1 MPLPHEI
8 EYQLITFLKPKIVFN
23 TIYSQFS
30 FNNNWLIDLDENYFK
45 NEAQDILSKVN
56 AHLVVGN
63 DNYKF
68 LDYLAKSINRKLSTI
83 EEDKILD
90 INFISEYVETIKH
103 VSNDNIL
110 APKAEKY
117 SVELLLDGDLTLDE
131 EINYYSNIR
140 EYAPVFKMYINP
152 LDIEYV
158 KLHYVITIYHSYLLK
173 LFQYIDII
181 KVNIHAIKPSLFDF
195 SVILAKHGFSEVVPD
210 YNVKETCHINLSK
223 KDAGVLFL
231 ILMEEGIFKF
241 NSHNK
246 TKNKVAMEKFIENNF
261 SYTGDGNTRRVIKNM
276 KQVFSELVSPK
287 MKAQL
292 PLIDELISILQQRKN
307 KIENSKTEY

>member
-8 EYQLITFLKPKIVFN
+8 ENQLIAFLKPKIVFN

-56 AHLVVGN
+56 AHLEVGN
-63 DNYKF
+63 DNYEF
-68 LDYLAKSINRKLSTI
+68 LDYLAKSINQKLNTI
-83 EEDKILD
+83 EENKILD
-90 INFISEYVETIKH
+90 INFIDEYVETIKH

-117 SVELLLDGDLTLDE
+117 SVELLLDANITLDDE
-131 EINYYSNIR
+131 RNYYSNIR
-140 EYAPVFKMYINP
+140 EYALIFDKYTNPVAVEF
-152 LDIEYV
+152 V
-158 KLHYVITIYHSYLLK
+158 KLHYVITIYYSCLLR
-173 LFQYIDII
+173 LFKYIDII

-195 SVILAKHGFSEVVPD
+195 TEILAKYGFSEVVPD
-210 YNVKETCHINLSK
+210 YKVKETCHINLSK
-223 KDAGVLFL
+223 KDTGVLFL

-241 NSHNK
+241 NTHNIK
-246 TKNKVAMEKFIENNF
+246 KNKVAMEKFIESNF
-261 SYTGDGNTRRVIKNM
+261 SYNGDGNNRRVIKNM
-276 KQVFSELVSPK
+276 KQVFSELASPK

-292 PLIDELISILQQRKN
+292 PLLDELILVLQQRKN